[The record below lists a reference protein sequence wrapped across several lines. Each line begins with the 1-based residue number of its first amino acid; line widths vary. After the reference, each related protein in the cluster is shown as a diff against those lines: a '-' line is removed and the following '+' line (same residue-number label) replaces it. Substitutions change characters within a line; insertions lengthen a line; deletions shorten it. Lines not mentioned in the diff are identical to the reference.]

1 VFNSLKREHIH
12 KIIDI
17 TLDKLFSRINDLG
30 YKVELTAKAK
40 DFLAEKGYDPQY
52 GARPLNRAIQKYLE
66 DVVAE
71 EILKGDVM
79 EGDVIIADHD
89 GKSDE
94 LKIKVRK
101 KKIPKEEK

>member
-1 VFNSLKREHIH
+1 
-12 KIIDI
+12 
-17 TLDKLFSRINDLG
+17 
-30 YKVELTAKAK
+30 
-40 DFLAEKGYDPQY
+40 
-52 GARPLNRAIQKYLE
+52 LNRAIQKYLE